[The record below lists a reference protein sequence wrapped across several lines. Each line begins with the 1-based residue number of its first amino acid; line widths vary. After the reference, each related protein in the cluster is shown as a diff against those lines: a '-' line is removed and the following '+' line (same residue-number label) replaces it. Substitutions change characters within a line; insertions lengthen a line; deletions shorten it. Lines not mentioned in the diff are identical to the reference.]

1 MHRTKGQLF
10 ILALVYVY
18 TIAKHRVPCL
28 MLNRTWDDWSEAVSG
43 QQPPRSDVVLFAVCL
58 TGSTRDYQIGFFYF
72 PSSFFSSLFFFYKSL
87 PVSLCL
93 YLELVE
99 VQQRR
104 KKKKKSEKILFNWF
118 FLDKKFATI
127 VSVCFSVCKNFNEI
141 FNFEKK
147 NYLQSW
153 RDCVYSVSFSLV
165 ACVCACLILSLLIE
179 TLSVCIF

>member
-72 PSSFFSSLFFFYKSL
+72 PSSFFSSLFFFFTNLSL
-87 PVSLCL
+87 SLSVSISNWLKFNRGG
-93 YLELVE
+93 
-99 VQQRR
+99 RR
-104 KKKKKSEKILFNWF
+104 KKKARKFYLIDFFQIKSLQRLCQCASVCAKISMKYLILKKKIIYKVGEIVFIQFLFPS
-118 FLDKKFATI
+118 LR
-127 VSVCFSVCKNFNEI
+127 VSVRV
-141 FNFEKK
+141 
-147 NYLQSW
+147 
-153 RDCVYSVSFSLV
+153 
-165 ACVCACLILSLLIE
+165 
-179 TLSVCIF
+179 